1 MIHMAMNLGPK
12 GAPKVRSGTIY
23 SMRKM
28 HCPPRK
34 ERDLVE
40 PKTRKKEKK
49 MLCSVSC
56 VYTYEYRVV
65 NAVRKATGKYKRI
78 RITLRI
84 GCVGQKAAYNESMV
98 ESDRPYEDSRMYVW
112 SLDHKS

>member
-1 MIHMAMNLGPK
+1 MDVEDE
-12 GAPKVRSGTIY
+12 GAAFTIEEPAPEVATATCWRSCWTREARRVRVKK
-23 SMRKM
+23 R
-28 HCPPRK
+28 
-34 ERDLVE
+34 
-40 PKTRKKEKK
+40 RKKEKK

-65 NAVRKATGKYKRI
+65 NAVRKETGKYKRI